1 MFIVGDAQYNI
12 TGCIG
17 FIFIFSIFGTLLH
30 FSLTVYINAVLP
42 GKYGIRKDP
51 FYFLKVN
58 FFVIL
63 KYLNMISKYIIVCFM
78 FFFYI
83 YNKKYFL

>member
-1 MFIVGDAQYNI
+1 MFIVGDTQYNI
-12 TGCIG
+12 TGCVG

-30 FSLTVYINAVLP
+30 FLLSVYINAVLP

-51 FYFLKVN
+51 FYFFKVN

-63 KYLNMISKYIIVCFM
+63 IIPKYDFKIDHYVFCVF
-78 FFFYI
+78 I